1 MELNKM
7 DSLFQEEEAYKN
19 KLFPTKKPMSS
30 FEIKQQLNNSFRS
43 ITSNISTKQKL
54 NINKSNYNYQTEPNF
69 IHNKN
74 NNINKND
81 TKNKTLNYNILPEL
95 NYTNKTY
102 SSINNINA
110 NKNND
115 NNNNIINEKSSKIEL
130 NYCLGIIKNFQNC
143 FCFHPIEKFFIYISK
158 NIIIVEDFSIEK
170 NRSQKLITDSEYIL
184 QGIKLSSNNK
194 LLMCWTNLTLL
205 KCNPFII
212 FYQFESYYPKFTLL
226 NKLSFDRGNIIDC
239 RFSPDNSIVLIISKY
254 NNLFFISLFN
264 FIDNKITITTFLKD
278 EIKIIEFNKYITSL
292 EFCTLGDNSITLWRI
307 NPFEQKLEYQNIS
320 PKINNNDDKDIYEYT
335 AINYLQTNYNDMVLL
350 LIGCSN
356 SNVICLDSKTNSELY
371 IFNNI
376 NLNKKINFIGSN
388 CDMLCFITD
397 NKIKYINLFNIPKQC
412 NNIQNYFNY
421 MNMEEIFFDSE
432 IKCINYNTIKG
443 NDLLLITSKS
453 NLYYTNL
460 LENASIKLF
469 TFIDGDNYIL
479 DVKVIKKKYNNSYN
493 NNNEKEDD
501 IYYIITLHKNN
512 EIKVWSIPDY
522 NLIYNFET
530 INEEI
535 KYIDSSLDELFF
547 VVSYNSNNI
556 RFFNNE
562 KFLGKFNT
570 QKLGS
575 YSPII
580 LIKIL
585 SDSKYIYLID
595 ESNVIYLIFLEQ
607 KEPLVIQFHKIT
619 KLSYPIKDFNT
630 SSIDCYNLFYV
641 NIQNLYIHIYYR
653 KYTNV
658 IKNNN
663 NFASNTPEFYVK
675 DKIHLIECFMGHK
688 NISNNII
695 IYFSM
700 DIKDKNLIFILSK
713 RNKMLIVRNFENHTN
728 IKSVLFQDDIMD
740 FSLVH
745 NNYYFFFLF
754 NNKIQKTSIN
764 NILVENFEY
773 ISTEELCEKEVD
785 LIGGKNDI
793 YNMKLS
799 HDCLFMVVYS
809 KDSLFIYKI

>member
-1 MELNKM
+1 MKLSLNRR
-7 DSLFQEEEAYKN
+7 DLLFQEEEAYKN
-19 KLFPTKKPMSS
+19 KLYPTKKPISS
-30 FEIKQQLNNSFRS
+30 LELKKQLNDSIRS
-43 ITSNISTKQKL
+43 INSHNTSKQINMYKTSMESEPK
-54 NINKSNYNYQTEPNF
+54 NINNDNY
-69 IHNKN
+69 H
-74 NNINKND
+74 
-81 TKNKTLNYNILPEL
+81 TLNNQKNCNILSEL
-95 NYTNKTY
+95 NYTNQTY
-102 SSINNINA
+102 SKNNGINN
-110 NKNND
+110 KND
-115 NNNNIINEKSSKIEL
+115 NNIINEKSSKIEL
-130 NYCLGIIKNFQNC
+130 NYCLGIIKNLKNC

-170 NRSQKLITDSEYIL
+170 NRSQKLITDSEFEL

-205 KCNPFII
+205 KCNPFIL
-212 FYQFESYYPKFTLL
+212 FYQFENYYPKFTLL

-239 RFSPDNSIVLIISKY
+239 QFSPDNTLVLIVSKY

-278 EIKIIEFNKYITSL
+278 EIKVIEFNRYITSL
-292 EFCTLGDNSITLWRI
+292 EFCTLGNNLITLWRI
-307 NPFEQKLEYQNIS
+307 NPFEQKLEYQNMS
-320 PKINNNDDKDIYEYT
+320 LKLNDNNNNNNYEYT
-335 AINYLQTNYNDMVLL
+335 SLNYLKTTYNDIVLL

-356 SNVICLDSKTNSELY
+356 SNVICIDSKTNSELF
-371 IFNNI
+371 IFNNVNMDKSI
-376 NLNKKINFIGSN
+376 SFIATN
-388 CDMLCFITD
+388 IDILCFISD
-397 NKIKYINLFNIPKQC
+397 NKIKYCSLSNIPRQC
-412 NNIQNYFNY
+412 NNIQNYFNF
-421 MNMEEIFFDSE
+421 MNMNEMFFDSE
-432 IKCINYNTIKG
+432 IQCINYNTIKG

-453 NLYYTNL
+453 NLYYTNI

-469 TFIDGDNYIL
+469 TFINGDNHIL
-479 DVKVIKKKYNNSYN
+479 NVRMIKKKYNNSYN
-493 NNNEKEDD
+493 NNEEEDD

-512 EIKVWSIPDY
+512 EIKVWSIPNY

-547 VVSYNSNNI
+547 VVSYNTNNI

-562 KFLGKFNT
+562 KFLGKFNSE
-570 QKLGS
+570 KLGS

-595 ESNVIYLIFLEQ
+595 ESNTIYLIFLEQ

-641 NIQNLYIHIYYR
+641 NIQNLYIHIYFR
-653 KYTNV
+653 KYTNI

-663 NFASNTPEFYVK
+663 NFTNNTPEFYVK

-688 NISNNII
+688 NIPNNII
-695 IYFSM
+695 VYFSL
-700 DIKDKNLIFILSK
+700 DIKQKNLIFILSK
-713 RNKMLIVRNFENHTN
+713 RNKMIVVRNFENHTN
-728 IKSVLFQDDIMD
+728 IKNVLFQDDIMD
-740 FSLVH
+740 FSVIH

-754 NNKIQKTSIN
+754 NNKIQKTSMN
-764 NILVENFEY
+764 NILIENFEY
-773 ISTEELCEKEVD
+773 VSTEELCEREVD
-785 LIGGKNDI
+785 LIGLKNDI

-799 HDCLFMVVYS
+799 YDCLFMVVYS
-809 KDSLFIYKI
+809 NDSLFIYKI

>member
-1 MELNKM
+1 MKLKYNKE
-7 DSLFQEEEAYKN
+7 SLFQEEEAYKN
-19 KLFPTKKPMSS
+19 KLFPTKKPVSS
-30 FEIKQQLNNSFRS
+30 MDIKRQLNNSLRS
-43 ITSNISTKQKL
+43 IQSNIS
-54 NINKSNYNYQTEPNF
+54 NIPKNNNFNKTNFDSEP
-69 IHNKN
+69 N
-74 NNINKND
+74 NNINNNNSYHTINNLK
-81 TKNKTLNYNILPEL
+81 NYNILSEL
-95 NYTNKTY
+95 NYTNQTY
-102 SSINNINA
+102 SKNIDNNNNS
-110 NKNND
+110 NKNE
-115 NNNNIINEKSSKIEL
+115 NNIINEKSSKIEL
-130 NYCLGIIKNFQNC
+130 NYCLGVIKNLKNC

-170 NRSQKLITDSEYIL
+170 NRGQKLLTDSEYEL
-184 QGIKLSSNNK
+184 EGIKLSSNNK

-212 FYQFESYYPKFTLL
+212 FYQFENYYPKFTLL

-239 RFSPDNSIVLIISKY
+239 QFSPDNTLVLIVSKY
-254 NNLFFISLFN
+254 NNLYFISLFN

-278 EIKIIEFNKYITSL
+278 EIKRVEFNRYITSL
-292 EFCTLGDNSITLWRI
+292 EFCTLGNNILTLWRI

-320 PKINNNDDKDIYEYT
+320 PKINNGNNEIYKYT
-335 AINYLQTNYNDMVLL
+335 SINYLQTNYNDMVLL

-356 SNVICLDSKTNSELY
+356 SNIICIDSKTNSELFV
-371 IFNNI
+371 FNNI
-376 NLNKKINFIGSN
+376 NMNKKINFIVSN
-388 CDMLCFITD
+388 CDMLCFISD
-397 NKIKYINLFNIPKQC
+397 NKIKYCNLSNIPKQC
-412 NNIQNYFNY
+412 SNIQNYFNF
-421 MNMEEIFFDSE
+421 MNMNELFFDSE
-432 IKCINYNTIKG
+432 IQCINYNSIKG
-443 NDLLLITSKS
+443 NDLLLITFKS
-453 NLYYTNL
+453 NLYYTNI

-469 TFIDGDNYIL
+469 SFINGANHIL
-479 DVKVIKKKYNNSYN
+479 NIKLIKKKYNNSHN
-493 NNNEKEDD
+493 NNNEQEDD

-512 EIKVWSIPDY
+512 EIKVWSIPEY

-570 QKLGS
+570 EKLGS
-575 YSPII
+575 YSPVI

-585 SDSKYIYLID
+585 SDSKYVYLID
-595 ESNVIYLIFLEQ
+595 ESNTIYLIFLEQ

-619 KLSYPIKDFNT
+619 KLSYPIKDFDT

-658 IKNNN
+658 IRNNN
-663 NFASNTPEFYVK
+663 NFTCNTPEFYIK

-688 NISNNII
+688 NIANNII
-695 IYFSM
+695 VYFSL
-700 DIKDKNLIFILSK
+700 DIKQKNLIFILSK
-713 RNKMLIVRNFENHTN
+713 RNKMIIVRNFENHTN

-740 FSLVH
+740 FCLVH

-754 NNKIQKTSIN
+754 NNKIQKTSMN

-773 ISTEELCEKEVD
+773 ISTEELCEKEVE
-785 LIGGKNDI
+785 LIGNKNDI
-793 YNMKLS
+793 YNMKIT
-799 HDCLFMVVYS
+799 HDCLYMVVYS

>member
-1 MELNKM
+1 MKLNNKE
-7 DSLFQEEEAYKN
+7 SLFQEEEAYKN
-19 KLFPTKKPMSS
+19 KLFPTKKPISS
-30 FEIKQQLNNSFRS
+30 LELKLQLNNSIRS
-43 ITSNISTKQKL
+43 IHSNTSNKSKI
-54 NINKSNYNYQTEPNF
+54 NINKSNYETEPN
-69 IHNKN
+69 INHNTN
-74 NNINKND
+74 NNYAINNLQ
-81 TKNKTLNYNILPEL
+81 NFNLLPEL
-95 NYTNKTY
+95 NYTNQTY
-102 SSINNINA
+102 SKNL
-110 NKNND
+110 NKNEND
-115 NNNNIINEKSSKIEL
+115 NIINSKSSKIEL
-130 NYCLGIIKNFQNC
+130 NYCLGIIKNFKNC
-143 FCFHPIEKFFIYISK
+143 FCFHYTEKFFIYISK
-158 NIIIVEDFSIEK
+158 NIIIVEDFSIDK
-170 NRSQKLITDSEYIL
+170 NRTQKLITDSEYEL

-205 KCNPFII
+205 KCNPYIL
-212 FYQFESYYPKFTLL
+212 FYQFENYYPKFTLL
-226 NKLSFDRGNIIDC
+226 NKLSFDKGNIIDC
-239 RFSPDNSIVLIISKY
+239 QFSPDNSLVLIISKY

-264 FIDNKITITTFLKD
+264 FIDNKINITTFLKD
-278 EIKIIEFNKYITSL
+278 EINIIEFNKYITSL
-292 EFCTLGDNSITLWRI
+292 EFCSLGNNIITLWRI

-320 PKINNNDDKDIYEYT
+320 PKINNDNNNCIFEYT
-335 AINYLQTNYNDMVLL
+335 SINYLQTNYNDMNLL

-356 SNVICLDSKTNSELY
+356 SNVICLDSKTNSELF

-376 NLNKKINFIGSN
+376 NLNKKISFICSN
-388 CDMLCFITD
+388 CDMLCFISD
-397 NKIKYINLFNIPKQC
+397 NKIKYCNLSNIPKQSS
-412 NNIQNYFNY
+412 NIQNYFNY
-421 MNMEEIFFDSE
+421 MNMNEIFLDSE
-432 IKCINYNTIKG
+432 IKCLNYNYLKG

-460 LENASIKLF
+460 MENASIKLF
-469 TFIDGDNYIL
+469 TFVRGDNHIL
-479 DVKVIKKKYNNSYN
+479 DVKLIKKKYNNLYN
-493 NNNEKEDD
+493 NNEEED

-547 VVSYNSNNI
+547 VVSYNTNFI

-570 QKLGS
+570 EKLGS

-595 ESNVIYLIFLEQ
+595 ESNTIYLIFLEQ
-607 KEPLVIQFHKIT
+607 KEPLVIQFHRIT

-641 NIQNLYIHIYYR
+641 NIQNLYIHIFFR
-653 KYTNV
+653 KYKNI

-663 NFASNTPEFYVK
+663 NFTSNTPEFYVK

-688 NISNNII
+688 NVSKNII
-695 IYFSM
+695 VYFSL
-700 DIKDKNLIFILSK
+700 DIKQKNLIFILSK
-713 RNKMLIVRNFENHTN
+713 RNKMIIVRNFENHSN
-728 IKSVLFQDDIMD
+728 IKSILFQEDIMD
-740 FSLVH
+740 FSLIH

-773 ISTEELCEKEVD
+773 ISTEELCEKEID
-785 LIGGKNDI
+785 LIGSKSDI
-793 YNMKLS
+793 YNLKLS
-799 HDCLFMVVYS
+799 YDCLFMIVYS
-809 KDSLFIYKI
+809 NDSLFIYKI